1 MAVYKNITGAATTV
15 VIRKGGTTSGNIN
28 KILIANV
35 NTSNAVTITVDL
47 YDGTNTFTLIKEVDI
62 PVKSSLVLEDNL
74 SFNKRE
80 YHLRMVTQ
88 NASDGG
94 TPSLT
99 VIIK

>member
-1 MAVYKNITGAATTV
+1 MALYKNITGAATTV

-62 PVKSSLVLEDNL
+62 PVKSSLVLEDNV
-74 SFNKRE
+74 SFNSNSFN
-80 YHLRMVTQ
+80 LRITT
-88 NASDGG
+88 AG
-94 TPSLT
+94 TSPNIS
-99 VIIK
+99 VILR